1 MASTAIDSTLL
12 GNLVGT
18 EAMRTVFSDRQRA
31 QRWLDVEAALAK
43 VEARLGIIPQA
54 AGDEIARN
62 CRLERIDMAAL
73 AAQTERAGTPIVG
86 LVRQLTALCGEPHGR
101 YCHWG
106 ATTQDIIDTA
116 TALQMREALALID
129 AELAAIADALAALA
143 RRYRDTPMAG
153 RSYLQHAA
161 PITFGYKMACL
172 LSAVERHRA
181 RLVELRPRVLAGQ
194 FGGAVGTL
202 ASLAGRGLEV
212 RAALMRELALSEP
225 DVAWHTQRDR
235 IAEIGCF
242 LGLVSGTLVKLA
254 TDVKLMMQTEVGEV
268 AEPYAAGRGASSTMA
283 QKRNPVASVY
293 IEACATVVSQH
304 AALLLGAMAADH
316 ERASGAWQVEWI
328 VLPEAFVLTAG
339 ALAHS
344 RAMLEGLQVDVER
357 MRENLDLTHGLIA
370 AEAVT
375 TALAPH
381 LGRERAHELV
391 ADLCRRA
398 TEQKRALL
406 DLLAATPEITSHFD
420 RAALAKLCDPAS
432 YLGLAG
438 AMVDRVLAGRR
449 G

>member
-1 MASTAIDSTLL
+1 MATAIDSAIL

-18 EAMRTVFSDRQRA
+18 EAMRAVFADQQRI
-31 QRWLDVEAALAK
+31 QRWLDVESALAK

-54 AGDEIARN
+54 AADEIARN
-62 CRLERIDMAAL
+62 CRQERIDMTAL
-73 AAQTERAGTPIVG
+73 GAQTERAGTPIVG
-86 LVRQLTALCGEPHGR
+86 LVRQLIALCGEPHGQ

-106 ATTQDIIDTA
+106 ATSQDIIDTA

-129 AELAAIADALAALA
+129 ADLAAIAATLAALA

-161 PITFGYKMACL
+161 PISFGYKMACL

-181 RLVELRPRVLAGQ
+181 RLAELRPRVLAGQ

-212 RAALMRELALSEP
+212 RAALMRELGLSEP
-225 DVAWHTQRDR
+225 DIAWHTQRDR
-235 IAEIGCF
+235 IAEVGCF
-242 LGLVSGTLVKLA
+242 LGLATGTLAKLA

-268 AEPYAAGRGASSTMA
+268 AEPYTAGRGASSAMP

-316 ERASGAWQVEWI
+316 ERSSGAWQVEWI

-344 RAMLEGLQVDVER
+344 RALLEGLQIDVER

-375 TALAPH
+375 MALAPH
-381 LGRERAHELV
+381 LGRERAHQLV
-391 ADLCRRA
+391 TELCRQA
-398 TEQKRALL
+398 LEQKRDLL
-406 DLLAATPEITSHFD
+406 DLLAATSEVAAHLD
-420 RAALAKLCDPAS
+420 RAALARLCDPANG
-432 YLGLAG
+432 LGLAG